1 MKLRV
6 PRIRLRLVPGWSAAI
21 LLLGEVAL
29 FTWLLSPTDGRPHSF
44 ANIENFALVLKYSAV
59 FSLGAIA
66 AALIIGSG
74 GIDLAPGAV
83 MALSSV
89 VGGHLLAHA
98 GWWWATAA
106 LASVAVGTACGALS
120 ALLVTL
126 LNLPPFVATLGVM
139 GVARGSAFL
148 ITEGRFYDLS
158 LHLPR
163 DFAPLGVPLHWWPGL
178 LVLLCTTV
186 FHVLLTKTALGRHIL
201 AVGSNPVAARYAGVR
216 VARVQVFVYV
226 CGGFLAALAGVL
238 LAFVQGQGKADLAMG
253 YELDIIAAAVI
264 GGASLSGGQASVVGA
279 VFGALIFGVLR
290 NALTQFPGGTFADRL
305 VLGVA
310 VLVVV
315 VLDRLATRTAVHE
328 RGHV

>member
-1 MKLRV
+1 MKS
-6 PRIRLRLVPGWSAAI
+6 RLKLGRFGLVPGWSAAV
-21 LLLGEVAL
+21 LLVGEVLL
-29 FTWLLSPTDGRPHSF
+29 FSWLLAPTDGRPHSF
-44 ANIENFALVLKYSAV
+44 ANLENFALVLKYSAV
-59 FSLGAIA
+59 FSLGAIG

-83 MALSSV
+83 MALASV
-89 VGGHLLAHA
+89 VAGHLLTNE
-98 GWWWATAA
+98 GWSWGNAA
-106 LASVAVGTACGALS
+106 LTSLAVGTAFGAL
-120 ALLVTL
+120 AAVLVTL
-126 LNLPPFVATLGVM
+126 LELPPFVATLGTM

-158 LHLPR
+158 AHLPR
-163 DFAPLGVPLHWWPGL
+163 DFQPVGVPLNWWPGL

-186 FHVLLTKTALGRHIL
+186 FHLLLTRTALGRHIL

-216 VARVQVFVYV
+216 VAHVQAFVYV

-238 LAFVQGQGKADLAMG
+238 LAFVQGQGKADLALG

-264 GGASLSGGQASVVGA
+264 GGASLSGGRASVVGA

-305 VLGVA
+305 VLGIA

-315 VLDRLATRTAVHE
+315 VLDRLATRKALQE
-328 RGHV
+328 RG